1 MIDHQP
7 DPSTDQRVDTA
18 DRGFSLVELLVIIV
32 ILGILATIVAFGV
45 GGIRAEAADSTCNAD
60 ERILWTAA
68 ESYFNQNET
77 DTIPATGI
85 DDDRYERTLMDAG
98 FLRRTSDHHDL
109 DATGATTPQGPSS
122 C

>member
-7 DPSTDQRVDTA
+7 DPSTEQRVDTA

-45 GGIRAEAADSTCNAD
+45 RGIRAEAADSTCNAD

-85 DDDRYERTLMDAG
+85 DDDRYGVFVMFDEVSFPGGETVRLQSIVDDG
-98 FLRRTSDHHDL
+98 LRSL
-109 DATGATTPQGPSS
+109 NS
-122 C
+122 